1 MAFGASSETDGP
13 KESKRKKVDN
23 NDKKKVKLSQYACKV
38 FCLDG
43 SEISSN
49 VDKSS
54 KGEVLFNNVVA
65 TLSITQKEYM
75 GLLFFNETGV
85 KCWLD
90 IHKEM
95 KHQIGDADA
104 KFYFRI
110 KFYEPEPTRIY
121 DEFTRY
127 LLYLQLRDDFVNGR
141 LLVSQ
146 STYAIL
152 GSYTLQAEVGDF
164 NFSDAKRDYLR
175 NYQFSPNDDEWIL
188 DRVYN
193 LHKDRCGQSPAQA
206 ELNFL
211 EIAKKVPK
219 YGVDMHHAYVD
230 LKPVEVG
237 VAALGIN
244 IYEGENRKNIL
255 QWQSIDVLSYKKRK
269 MTVKLKQGLGDEDN
283 KKKPKS
289 LYCFLFDSAKLCK
302 QCYKSCVEYHTF
314 FRLTHPDSP
323 RKKTD
328 KLKPGSSFR
337 YSDRTLYQLRQRS
350 ATENSSNRRFNRTP
364 SIKSKDKNEKLEPQK
379 NDSRNEDKEVSSVL
393 DVQVQYEEVDIDSEN
408 YNDRDFDPKEWE
420 IVDKVCANGV
430 LKKICR
436 RKIPLKYDQA
446 FQEHQ
451 QDKKETFEI
460 EYIPLQYEEIE
471 FDKQILN
478 HHIYDPLEWQE
489 VEKKF
494 PDGEVKYFLRKN
506 IVVQI
511 KKFVIENNKKYEVL
525 EELPL
530 HEEDI
535 VNYEEVLYNDHDSYD
550 KKEWEIVEKPFP
562 DGTKKLIRRK
572 TLSITPQR
580 FVTKKDGEKFNVF
593 DNIPVVNQVSSSEFE
608 ASSKDIELN
617 DTNPESLQYN
627 ANEWEVV
634 KQYYP
639 DGSKKTIRR
648 PRNAKAIKQ
657 SKILVKEN
665 ANEIISDANV
675 VFVEEISP
683 KVKDRNKVIPEEG
696 SFVKKEEIKK
706 SLTAISTKPFVFEP
720 FIKEEC
726 PYEDDPVEYEEVD
739 IDPNNPESLAFDLT
753 VWEVIERKMPDGKI
767 KKVRRRVVIVKKK
780 NVNDFEKEITSKE
793 TKEIPVEE
801 NLIEDKNVY
810 QEYGENDDEEEEE
823 ECAEPVL
830 VEEGPL
836 QYEEFEIIENQPNNI
851 DIDPSDWEIV
861 QKENDKG
868 EIRKCYRRMIGIK
881 TIKMQKITH
890 NSIGVVSNKF
900 NDTSA
905 PILVEEIPVEYEE
918 FPLDNSDLYDPK
930 DWEIVEKTQPN
941 MQIKRCRRRIIV
953 KPLSKNKFFLHPDGN
968 IEPVSCENLKEDG
981 PLLFYL
987 KPHQDL
993 TPVQP
998 NEEVVAHTANSTT
1011 IKVCQQFVATKQ
1023 VKAFRIFI
1031 HADGSRDIEQISQ
1044 NAPSIEEELSVKCEE
1059 VDETESTPLNNNEWQ
1074 SAEVLSSSG
1083 VVKKIRR
1090 RILPLTLK
1098 KKVFL
1103 IRPNGNKEEVCDD
1116 SVEQDS
1122 EWEEIMESDPAPS
1135 HLNPNEW
1142 QIEDRLQPD
1151 GSIKRFK
1158 CRIKVTSEKKV
1169 PEIKSREA
1177 PNVSVTPQKQSFQKN
1192 DADKNSEEDPKQWE
1206 VIQSLG
1212 HGSVNIRVRQRPVV
1226 SVSSY
1231 RNNDDSESDVNES
1244 MDDILSQMN
1253 DLSKSLAEDDTKA
1266 ESDFNSSLTISIN
1279 KKEHFDKQNELIDKE
1294 KINLEERQRINLE
1307 ERQDNDQDWKENQKA
1322 KVKEE
1327 EMREANKVELSSL
1340 FNLPDIDDESFNDSY
1355 KNDRYNDNEV
1365 SEDFSNNTKVIFSI
1379 NMSKLENKT
1388 HRNSYKSDS
1397 FLLDRKHSSLE
1408 SDVSSVDEP
1417 ETRYVVT
1424 RQDQADYRQPLES
1437 GPHTEIL
1444 YTVTD
1449 VSNVEQGRG
1458 GFVKAVREKHE
1469 NIASVEKKSY
1479 RLSLTNKDLAKVHH
1493 SDLPKGHVP
1502 TKTMSFKENADT
1514 VIITYNPPSVDVKAT
1529 IVRPASSELP
1539 DEENL
1544 IINKKVSEESCLPN
1558 DFIESSDVPVVDTHS
1573 VVFMEPADVERKICL
1588 EDVLLETK
1596 TLQIQDNDTQLSPQN
1611 VQIITRVLPTE
1622 VITQTIVYEA
1632 DHSLSQDELD
1642 GLLDKQT
1649 ITSTTVTTTV
1659 QKISGETVTHETGYQ
1674 FENVPENAIEKAI
1687 HSALFRANNCIENNE
1702 TGFVVTEEGK
1712 IKEEERS
1719 GIDDEMDK
1727 TSGPNGE
1734 CCE

>member
-1 MAFGASSETDGP
+1 MAFGASSATDGP

-164 NFSDAKRDYLR
+164 NFSDTKRDYLR

-269 MTVKLKQGLGDEDN
+269 MTVKLKQGLVDEDN
-283 KKKPKS
+283 KKKPKL

-350 ATENSSNRRFNRTP
+350 ATENGSNRRFNRTP
-364 SIKSKDKNEKLEPQK
+364 SIKSKDKNEKIEPQK
-379 NDSRNEDKEVSSVL
+379 NDSRNKDKEVSSVL

-408 YNDRDFDPKEWE
+408 YNDRDFDP
-420 IVDKVCANGV
+420 
-430 LKKICR
+430 
-436 RKIPLKYDQA
+436 
-446 FQEHQ
+446 
-451 QDKKETFEI
+451 
-460 EYIPLQYEEIE
+460 
-471 FDKQILN
+471 
-478 HHIYDPLEWQE
+478 
-489 VEKKF
+489 
-494 PDGEVKYFLRKN
+494 
-506 IVVQI
+506 
-511 KKFVIENNKKYEVL
+511 
-525 EELPL
+525 
-530 HEEDI
+530 
-535 VNYEEVLYNDHDSYD
+535 
-550 KKEWEIVEKPFP
+550 KEWEIVEKPFP

-593 DNIPVVNQVSSSEFE
+593 DHIPVVNQVSSSELE

-657 SKILVKEN
+657 CKILVKEN

-696 SFVKKEEIKK
+696 SFVKKEEVNK
-706 SLTAISTKPFVFEP
+706 SFTAISTKPFVFEP

-823 ECAEPVL
+823 CAEPVL

-868 EIRKCYRRMIGIK
+868 EVRKCYRRMIGIK

-890 NSIGVVSNKF
+890 NSIDVVSNKA

-987 KPHQDL
+987 KAHQDI
-993 TPVQP
+993 TPIQP
-998 NEEVVAHTANSTT
+998 NEEVVAHTTNSTT
-1011 IKVCQQFVATKQ
+1011 IKVCQQFIATKQ

-1059 VDETESTPLNNNEWQ
+1059 VDETESTPLNNDEWQ
-1074 SAEVLSSSG
+1074 SAEVLSPSG

-1142 QIEDRLQPD
+1142 QFEDRLQPD

-1169 PEIKSREA
+1169 PEIKSREV
-1177 PNVSVTPQKQSFQKN
+1177 PNTSVTYAPQKQPFQKN

-1231 RNNDDSESDVNES
+1231 INNDDSESDVNES

-1266 ESDFNSSLTISIN
+1266 ESDFNSSITISIN
-1279 KKEHFDKQNELIDKE
+1279 KKEHFDKKNELLDKE
-1294 KINLEERQRINLE
+1294 KINLEEGQKINLE
-1307 ERQDNDQDWKENQKA
+1307 ERQKTEDKDQDWKENQRA

-1355 KNDRYNDNEV
+1355 KNDRYNDADEV
-1365 SEDFSNNTKVIFSI
+1365 SKDFSNNTKVIFSI

-1417 ETRYVVT
+1417 EARYVVT

-1449 VSNVEQGRG
+1449 VSNVEQGKG

-1558 DFIESSDVPVVDTHS
+1558 DFIESSDIPVVDTHS
-1573 VVFMEPADVERKICL
+1573 VVFMEPADVDRKICL

-1642 GLLDKQT
+1642 GLFDKQT

-1674 FENVPENAIEKAI
+1674 FEKPEDEIEKAI

-1719 GIDDEMDK
+1719 GIDDEMSK
-1727 TSGPNGE
+1727 TSGLSGE